1 MNETS
6 FFFREIY
13 IFRFFNT
20 DAINIYDFEEEE
32 KKLVFHFWNKKRS
45 KIESCI
51 STVKAAKLVSI
62 FLERLT
68 RKKNLWNLFQSTA
81 KVSFKNNKTCK
92 NKTEKMCLV
101 QDHESVGQIFSF
113 LGGKKLIYWIFFS
126 LITFLNFSIFLRTF
140 LHIHAYS
147 GDVPPESSMSNS
159 GPPLRKNN

>member
-1 MNETS
+1 MKRL

-81 KVSFKNNKTCK
+81 KVSFINNKTCK

-113 LGGKKLIYWIFFS
+113 LGGKKLIYWICFS
-126 LITFLNFSIFLRTF
+126 FSWTFPFSCTHSCTYMHTGGTSPWRPPCQTL
-140 LHIHAYS
+140 
-147 GDVPPESSMSNS
+147 VPPQ
-159 GPPLRKNN
+159 KK